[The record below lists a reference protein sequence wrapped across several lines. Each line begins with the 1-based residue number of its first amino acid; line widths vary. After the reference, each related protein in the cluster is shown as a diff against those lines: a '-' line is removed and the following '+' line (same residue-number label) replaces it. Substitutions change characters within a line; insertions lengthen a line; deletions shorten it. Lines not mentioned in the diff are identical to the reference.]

1 MSRHRSK
8 ILRAYVLAAIAS
20 VILSPAG
27 DAFGT
32 LDIQQV
38 SLFTVKNWQGGVLET
53 KPYEFWVMVQG
64 DDITSVTLT
73 TPLGTVIDLVESMG
87 FWVSDEDVR
96 YKTLGKLRV
105 DYPIGDY
112 TFVFNKGESDADS
125 VTVYSDPDQ
134 PTGGF
139 VDVTYPR
146 DGAINVPLNPTF
158 IWDAYTGSGNNLYMD
173 VGDEEGTLF
182 IQSATNDTTQTSWT
196 PGTLVPGHLHSFE
209 IAAQSITTTN
219 NVKTSHGDELTF
231 CDFFDYNN
239 EILFTTVDP
248 TVITVE
254 IDIKP
259 GSDPNPINPDSKGL
273 VPVAIL
279 SSKDFDARTVD
290 EITVELAGAPV
301 AMRGKNKYM
310 AHEEDVN
317 GDGLI
322 DLVVQ
327 VETSLADWGAGGT
340 VKLTGET
347 FSCKDIVGYDKVVIV
362 QPGK

>member
-20 VILSPAG
+20 VILIPAG

-112 TFVFNKGESDADS
+112 TFSFNGGVDS
-125 VTVYSDPDQ
+125 VTVSTNPVE
-134 PTGGF
+134 PTPE
-139 VDVTYPR
+139 DDIANVTYPK
-146 DGAINVPLNPTF
+146 DGATNVPLNPTF
-158 IWDAYTGSGNNLYMD
+158 TWEKYTGSGNNLYMD

-182 IQSATNDTTQTSWT
+182 IQAATNLPHTISWT

-209 IAAQSITTTN
+209 IAVQSITTTN

-239 EILFTTVDP
+239 EILFATVDP
-248 TVITVE
+248 AVITVE

-279 SSKDFDARTVD
+279 SSEDFDARTVD